1 MYYSILL
8 NWTIFPSFSLSGD
21 AMRRRNVCSIIL
33 IYLLALA
40 SVNLAALKFSWCF
53 ALWELTFPVSRL
65 RWTQQ
70 HKASNGIEENFN
82 KEESEISP
90 VAKNFFEG
98 LTKKSV
104 FLSSRYFVWFK
115 KTLSYL
121 FHDSSLVGLKKSS
134 KKCNF
139 VKKS

>member
-1 MYYSILL
+1 MYYPILL

-90 VAKNFFEG
+90 VAKKFWRVD
-98 LTKKSV
+98 KKSA
-104 FLSSRYFVWFK
+104 FYQADILCSSRKLVHIFFIKV
-115 KTLSYL
+115 
-121 FHDSSLVGLKKSS
+121 LVGLKNPQKS
-134 KKCNF
+134 
-139 VKKS
+139 VILWKSHK